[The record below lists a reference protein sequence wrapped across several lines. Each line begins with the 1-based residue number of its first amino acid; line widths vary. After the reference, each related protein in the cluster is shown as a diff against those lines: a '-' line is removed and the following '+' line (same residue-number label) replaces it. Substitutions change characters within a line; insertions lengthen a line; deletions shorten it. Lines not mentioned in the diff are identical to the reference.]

1 MLKALFIFVLG
12 AVCAVVAL
20 ASRRPDTFHFSRSV
34 TINAP
39 ADKIF
44 ERINTQA
51 KWKDWSPW
59 AKLDPAMKSSL
70 SGPESGVGSAYSW
83 DGNNKVGAGS
93 STITE
98 SVPSSKVVMRLDFLR
113 PFAGTNTATFTLA
126 PEAGGTRVTWAMD
139 GTSNLM
145 MKTMGL
151 VMNCEKMM
159 DAQFDEG
166 LANLKR
172 LVEAE

>member
-20 ASRRPDTFHFSRSV
+20 ASRKPDAFHYSRSTV
-34 TINAP
+34 INAP

-44 ERINTQA
+44 SLVNTQA

-70 SGPESGVGSAYSW
+70 SGPDAGVGSTYSW
-83 DGNNKVGAGS
+83 DGNGKVGAGT

-113 PFAGTNTATFTLA
+113 PFAGTNTASFTLA

-139 GTSNLM
+139 GTSNLL
-145 MKTMGL
+145 MKSFGL
-151 VMNCEKMM
+151 IMNCEKMM

-172 LVEAE
+172 LAESN